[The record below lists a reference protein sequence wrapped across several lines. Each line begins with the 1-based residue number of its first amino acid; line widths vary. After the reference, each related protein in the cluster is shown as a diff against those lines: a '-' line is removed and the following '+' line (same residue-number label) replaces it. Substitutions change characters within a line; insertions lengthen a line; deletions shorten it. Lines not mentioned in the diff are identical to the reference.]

1 MTPASQ
7 SGRTRVLCGCIPVI
21 PVLTLRDAAWAEP
34 LARTLAAAGLSVLE
48 VTLRSDAALPA
59 IRAMA
64 QVPGVQIG
72 AGTVLTPEDAFRA
85 REAGATFAVSPGL
98 TDRLISACED
108 AALPLLPGVA
118 TASEAMIAAEHGFD
132 MLKFFPAEPAGGVPL
147 LKALHGPLPHLAFC
161 PTGGIGP
168 HNARSYLALPNV
180 SCVGGSWIAPEPLM
194 ARGDWDAIGTLARD
208 AAELAA

>member
-7 SGRTRVLCGCIPVI
+7 SSRTRALCGCTPVI
-21 PVLTLRDAAWAEP
+21 PVLVLRDAAWAEP
-34 LARTLAAAGLSVLE
+34 LARTLVRAGLHVME
-48 VTLRSDAALPA
+48 VTLRTDAALPA

-64 QVPGVQIG
+64 QVPGALVG
-72 AGTVLTPEDAFRA
+72 AGTILTPEDAFRA
-85 REAGATFAVSPGL
+85 RGAGASFAVSPGL
-98 TDRLISACED
+98 TDRLVAACED

-118 TASEAMIAAEHGFD
+118 TASEAMQAADHGFD

-168 HNARSYLALPNV
+168 HNACSYLALPNV

-194 ARGDWDAIGTLARD
+194 VRGDWDAIGTLARD
-208 AAELAA
+208 ATELAA